1 MVALLGIIISVIRLL
16 FAFAVEMLIV
26 IQIFSVPKDTDSR
39 DQVADFLILLLILQI
54 DNMLIELPLYSDMEV
69 QWG

>member
-16 FAFAVEMLIV
+16 FAFGVEMLIV